1 LKILFYNHTGQV
13 SGAERVLLMILK
25 GLDHQV
31 CDAVVL
37 CPADGRL
44 TEMIGEMGSRIIHIN
59 SLTARFTWRVDHLVK
74 YLASFVG
81 VIRAARSIVL
91 REAPDFVH
99 ANSIRAGLVMSAATA
114 GLKIPVIWHAH
125 DVLPR
130 HPLSTVVRLF
140 AAATSRNH
148 ILAVSQAAADRFQGA
163 RIRWLGRRIRVK
175 VIHNA
180 VDSERFQPN
189 SESRCEIR
197 RALGIS
203 EKARAIGIVGHLTP
217 NKGQLE
223 LIEAFAAVSRENP
236 DAVLLIIGESLFN
249 RGTDYVKSLTS
260 AATSFAITDRV
271 RFLGP
276 RDDMPELM
284 RGLDLL
290 VVNSLTEA
298 FPLTVL
304 EGMASETPVLT
315 SAAGGTLEMIRHL
328 ENGWLVASRDR
339 DALIDG
345 TLALLGDEDLRKQ
358 LGSNGRRDALAR
370 FSIERFMTEIL
381 SLYRGV
387 LQSGKMPQREN
398 AQVVET
404 RRVAPASRP

>member
-25 GLDHQV
+25 KLDRQGFE
-31 CDAVVL
+31 AVVL
-37 CPADGRL
+37 CPSDGRL
-44 TEMIGEMGSRIIHIN
+44 TEMVREVGAGIIHIN
-59 SLTARFTWRVDHLVK
+59 SLTARFTWRVDQLVK

-148 ILAVSQAAADRFQGA
+148 VLAVSQAAADRFQGTL
-163 RIRWLGRRIRVK
+163 IHWLGRRIRVR

-189 SESRCEIR
+189 LESRREIR

-203 EKARAIGIVGHLTP
+203 EKGRVIGIVGHLTP

-223 LIEAFAAVSRENP
+223 LIEAFAAVLRKSP

-304 EGMASETPVLT
+304 EGMASETPVLA
-315 SAAGGTLEMIRHL
+315 SAVGGTPEMIRHL
-328 ENGWLVASRDR
+328 ENGWLVASRDQ